1 MQDNRNNVLGTCNDA
16 RGTVCISTMR
26 VLDCCRDRDCFEDV
40 RVYLTTFGEEIV
52 ETATNVR
59 TRGARIIW
67 TYVGVDE
74 VPFNCG
80 FYRITIR
87 YYVLVDF
94 EACTGIGRSQTFTG
108 ITTVEKDVI
117 LYGGEGSVTTYSSS
131 PENDYCAIGTTDT
144 VGTNAPTAVVEAVEP
159 IVLGTKLKECIT
171 TPSCDC
177 IELPDCVRCRLDGE
191 LATTSRAQRLYV
203 SLGIFSVVR
212 IERPAQL
219 LVQAT
224 DYSVPDK
231 ECFGSE
237 ANDDNPCEMFKTM
250 AFPISRFR
258 GTVTP
263 QDLPPTAQRRGGCG
277 CNKQNNT

>member
-1 MQDNRNNVLGTCNDA
+1 MQDNRNNALGNCLDG

-40 RVYLTTFGEEIV
+40 RVYLTTFGEEIL
-52 ETATNVR
+52 ETATNIR
-59 TRGARIIW
+59 TKGARIIW

-87 YYVLVDF
+87 YYILLDF
-94 EACTGIGRSQTFTG
+94 EACVAIGRSQTFTG
-108 ITTVEKDVI
+108 IATVEKDVI

-131 PENDYCAIGTTDT
+131 PENDYCAIGTTNT

-159 IVLGTKLKECIT
+159 IVLGTKVKECIA
-171 TPSCDC
+171 TPNCDC
-177 IELPDCVRCRLDGE
+177 IEIPDCVRCCIDGE
-191 LATTSRAQRLYV
+191 ITGGTRTQRLYV

-231 ECFGSE
+231 ECFGGGD
-237 ANDDNPCEMFKTM
+237 NDDNPCEMFRTM

-263 QDLPPTAQRRGGCG
+263 QDLPTPRRGGGGCG
-277 CNKQNNT
+277 CKGNNT